1 MDELDKFIKCSRKA
15 MSDGNFDL
23 REWKQLFCI
32 AYIKNENTSSI
43 VNVQGLNCNLKL
55 YVLLVN

>member
-43 VNVQGLNCNLKL
+43 VNVLGFEL
-55 YVLLVN
+55 